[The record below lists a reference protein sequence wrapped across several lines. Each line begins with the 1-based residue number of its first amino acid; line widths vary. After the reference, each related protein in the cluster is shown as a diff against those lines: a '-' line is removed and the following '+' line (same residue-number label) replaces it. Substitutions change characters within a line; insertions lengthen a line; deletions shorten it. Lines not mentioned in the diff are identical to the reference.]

1 MWLNIII
8 ILYKNSMSFESQQNI
23 KILWSIVQEIIEEK
37 NITVNKNNKLS
48 FVFDNVYQNVINIP
62 QYKQLS
68 IHSIDQLNKEFIKQF
83 IQFLKNDNIFTLS
96 DVYHSTDMNKN
107 NNDSINKVFSN
118 NNIDTNALSED
129 IITSR
134 INEYEKYTNNF

>member
-1 MWLNIII
+1 
-8 ILYKNSMSFESQQNI
+8 MSFESQQNI

-37 NITVNKNNKLS
+37 KITVNKNNKLS

-96 DVYHSTDMNKN
+96 DVCHSTDMNKN

-118 NNIDTNALSED
+118 NAIDTNALHED
-129 IITSR
+129 VIKSR